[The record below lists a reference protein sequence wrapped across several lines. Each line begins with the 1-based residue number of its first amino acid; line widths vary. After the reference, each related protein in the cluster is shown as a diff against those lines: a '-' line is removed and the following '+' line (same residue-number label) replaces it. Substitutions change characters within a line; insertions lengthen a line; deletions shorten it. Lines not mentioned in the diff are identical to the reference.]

1 MNMCLF
7 EVAMWVNAEVAISI
21 RRGGV
26 KILSTRG
33 GGGGGGVRSRGLPI
47 WGGGLLLLG
56 GSVPHYMPCNKVRHE
71 NVQQLS
77 DIFPLL

>member
-33 GGGGGGVRSRGLPI
+33 GGGGLGLGVYRF
-47 WGGGLLLLG
+47 GGGG
-56 GSVPHYMPCNKVRHE
+56 
-71 NVQQLS
+71 
-77 DIFPLL
+77 

>member
-33 GGGGGGVRSRGLPI
+33 GGGVRSRGLPI

-56 GSVPHYMPCNKVRHE
+56 GSVPQYMPCNKVRNE

>member
-33 GGGGGGVRSRGLPI
+33 GGGGGVRSRGLPI
-47 WGGGLLLLG
+47 WGGL
-56 GSVPHYMPCNKVRHE
+56 VPHYMPCNKVRNE